1 MSQLVAIGHARRGLT
16 VVRTVLLIP
25 QEAAESIR
33 TGVQAAPWQQP
44 AAVAA
49 AYAHSRPPKPVEHA
63 RPSAGAE
70 EPPSQRTKIVE
81 IDI

>member
-1 MSQLVAIGHARRGLT
+1 M
-16 VVRTVLLIP
+16 RTVLLIP

-44 AAVAA
+44 TAA
-49 AYAHSRPPKPVEHA
+49 AAAAASASAHSQPPKPSDHA

-70 EPPSQRTKIVE
+70 EPPPKRTKIVE